1 MGRGERV
8 RALWG
13 WRTAVEEEEAQRRRT
28 WRERLH
34 SAARRCVLGC
44 LCDVCCCVCV
54 CRILQKF
61 IGHHTQHSHSPYRR
75 PERPRTTHAAR
86 SNNMPLCPAV
96 PRACS
101 RVSSPHTL
109 RSSLASHAA
118 LRRRAAHRSLSLP
131 ARTAP
136 CPLPHHQHPV
146 PTHVSRSLS
155 HQQKHTKSR
164 GRSSRRNTTPHTKQ
178 KKTPH
183 PKTKQRAG
191 CGSVVTNLSQY

>member
-54 CRILQKF
+54 CRILQNF
-61 IGHHTQHSHSPYRR
+61 IGHHTHALTQPV

-101 RVSSPHTL
+101 RVSSLHTL
-109 RSSLASHAA
+109 RSSLAAPPTV
-118 LRRRAAHRSLSLP
+118 LSLP

-146 PTHVSRSLS
+146 PTHTSLALS
-155 HQQKHTKSR
+155 HTTQKAHKIAR
-164 GRSSRRNTTPHTKQ
+164 P
-178 KKTPH
+178 
-183 PKTKQRAG
+183 
-191 CGSVVTNLSQY
+191 

>member
-54 CRILQKF
+54 CRILQTF

-118 LRRRAAHRSLSLP
+118 LRRRAAHRSLSLYRP
-131 ARTAP
+131 V
-136 CPLPHHQHPV
+136 PLPAHCHATSTPYPH
-146 PTHVSRSLS
+146 TRLSLS
-155 HQQKHTKSR
+155 LTPTKSTQNR
-164 GRSSRRNTTPHTKQ
+164 AAVAADAHNATQNRRKRHIQRQNNGRAAVQ
-178 KKTPH
+178 
-183 PKTKQRAG
+183 
-191 CGSVVTNLSQY
+191 

>member
-155 HQQKHTKSR
+155 HQPRSTQNRAAVAADATQRHTQNRRKR
-164 GRSSRRNTTPHTKQ
+164 HIQRQNNGRAAVQ
-178 KKTPH
+178 
-183 PKTKQRAG
+183 
-191 CGSVVTNLSQY
+191 

>member
-118 LRRRAAHRSLSLP
+118 LRRRAAHRSLSLSTGPYRSLPIATPP
-131 ARTAP
+131 APRT
-136 CPLPHHQHPV
+136 H
-146 PTHVSRSLS
+146 THVSRSLS
-155 HQQKHTKSR
+155 HQ
-164 GRSSRRNTTPHTKQ
+164 
-178 KKTPH
+178 
-183 PKTKQRAG
+183 PKAHKIARP
-191 CGSVVTNLSQY
+191 

>member
-44 LCDVCCCVCV
+44 LCDVCVVVCACVEFC
-54 CRILQKF
+54 KTF
-61 IGHHTQHSHSPYRR
+61 IGHHTHALTQPV

-101 RVSSPHTL
+101 RVSSLHTL
-109 RSSLASHAA
+109 RSSLAAPPTV
-118 LRRRAAHRSLSLP
+118 LSLP

-155 HQQKHTKSR
+155 HQPKSTQNR
-164 GRSSRRNTTPHTKQ
+164 AAVDSRRTQRHTQ
-178 KKTPH
+178 NRRKTPH